1 MESPAI
7 CNTDASVRPL
17 GGRLVARLG
26 GVVHLN
32 QRRMPVHSFSARLPN
47 SVCLSIS
54 RHIEDVELAAI
65 LEMAIALREQ
75 GIRQARFRTD
85 SETAYSMIMGQAK
98 ARRLE
103 TAFLRRRIREVLE
116 HGGISHSFEWVP
128 RAQNA
133 KANGLASH
141 TRNHYHPTRIPQ
153 ADLDRYL
160 LLSGVLDVVRT
171 HTALV
176 IERIYKAGDQR
187 MSGAAGGVALHSGV
201 ILVEE
206 EADPARLL
214 LAAGLLEAAG
224 LNRRRTVSM
233 DALHDHTA
241 AGLAV
246 ALKAELTARAL
257 AIKGGLQAFPSRP
270 VRPMPVPAPTLNKVR
285 HTSRPEITAMPEMA
299 PG

>member
-7 CNTDASVRPL
+7 CNTDASIRPL

-32 QRRMPVHSFSARLPN
+32 QQRMPVHSFSSRLPKW
-47 SVCLSIS
+47 VCSTIS

-75 GIRQARFRTD
+75 GVRQARFRTD

-103 TAFLRRRIREVLE
+103 TAFLRRRIRETLE
-116 HGGISHSFEWVP
+116 HGGISHSFEWIP

-141 TRNHYHPTRIPQ
+141 TRNHYLPTRIPQ
-153 ADLDRYL
+153 ADLDQYL
-160 LLSGVLDVVRT
+160 LLAGVLDAVRT

-176 IERIYKAGDQR
+176 IERVYKADDQR

-201 ILVEE
+201 VLVGE
-206 EADPARLL
+206 EADPTRLL

-224 LNRRRTVSM
+224 PSCRRMVSM
-233 DALHDHTA
+233 DALHDRTA

-246 ALKAELTARAL
+246 ALKAEVAARTL
-257 AIKGGLQAFPSRP
+257 AAKGSLRAFPPSSMRQIPTLFQPPSLAHQPSRP
-270 VRPMPVPAPTLNKVR
+270 ETN
-285 HTSRPEITAMPEMA
+285 AMPEMA